1 MAFVQIIPP
10 GTGAVSTKADF
21 DATLYQTVL
30 IAADVL
36 AGAETA
42 TIFVKVNG
50 AYVPMA
56 NSAGTAAG
64 LTATVAGV
72 TLPGGVFVSYPSSTE
87 WPRPDPECPAAIKIH
102 GVLSKSLM
110 RRSFLT
116 V

>member
-72 TLPGGVFVSYPSSTE
+72 TLPGGVVYGVTK
-87 WPRPDPECPAAIKIH
+87 AATAGAC
-102 GVLSKSLM
+102 GVFGAGIPI
-110 RRSFLT
+110 R
-116 V
+116 